1 MSNVFISHGRE
12 TISIVETQNTVK
24 HVNVSASYF
33 LVRRTVHLKCYVVP
47 KVTRRAYLNTECW
60 AYPRSF

>member
-47 KVTRRAYLNTECW
+47 KVT
-60 AYPRSF
+60 